1 MKKLLI
7 VFVFCL
13 FSNPSFSMSVGETY
27 KCQML
32 KHVEMLH
39 YENDR
44 IVSYRTEDFSFTLTN
59 EGLVFSDDFV
69 IQNYTMNNIMLND
82 GSTLKATDLKGKFRP
97 SSFLSFFNSEFKWS
111 NMFDVMSSLVSAKC
125 YK

>member
-7 VFVFCL
+7 LFVFCL

-59 EGLVFSDDFV
+59 EGLSFSDDFV
-69 IQNYTMNNIMLND
+69 IQNYTMYNIMLND
-82 GSTLKATDLKGKFRP
+82 GNIIKATDKKGKFLP
-97 SSFLSFFNSEFKWS
+97 SSFLSFFNGEFKWS